1 MAKNWGR
8 EKTIVVPL
16 STSSSHLFD
25 ELVFVTNTVILS
37 YFKNCFSNMEHFYF
51 SGTNPQKLRLT
62 LLNADNSRV
71 LRVAIWYNTPQ
82 RLDVYRKGVYIYPTN
97 ARLGAKQFSYK
108 QKDPSLPD
116 DQFEPSLTSI
126 GGANYYDRDKQL
138 LYVVVR
144 GSAAVDI
151 RTAPVIQV
159 KLGRRVGKVTAAH
172 TIYIGHIFL
181 LVSG

>member
-1 MAKNWGR
+1 
-8 EKTIVVPL
+8 
-16 STSSSHLFD
+16 
-25 ELVFVTNTVILS
+25 
-37 YFKNCFSNMEHFYF
+37 MEHRYF

-62 LLNADNSRV
+62 LLNADSSRV
-71 LRVAIWYNTPQ
+71 LRVAVWYNTPQ

-97 ARLGAKQFSYK
+97 AMLGVRQFSYK

-116 DQFEPSLTSI
+116 DQFEPSLSSI

-151 RTAPVIQV
+151 WTAPVIQV
-159 KLGRRVGKVTAAH
+159 KLGRRACKLTAAH
-172 TIYIGHIFL
+172 TISFSHI
-181 LVSG
+181 LVFVPVD